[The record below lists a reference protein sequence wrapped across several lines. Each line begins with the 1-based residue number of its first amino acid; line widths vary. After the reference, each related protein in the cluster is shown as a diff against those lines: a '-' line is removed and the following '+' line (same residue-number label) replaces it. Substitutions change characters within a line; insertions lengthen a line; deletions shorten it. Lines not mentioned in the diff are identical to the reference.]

1 MSPHTINLLG
11 ESARKSDVG
20 LLRLCCVPP
29 PPLPLLE
36 ACWRDVDD
44 DDDDEDLGCCCWG
57 DPCVDVMVI
66 SELLAANRL
75 MTFRDDS
82 VPFSKPF

>member
-1 MSPHTINLLG
+1 MNLLG

-20 LLRLCCVPP
+20 LLRLSCVPPP

-36 ACWRDVDD
+36 EWCRDVDD
-44 DDDDEDLGCCCWG
+44 EDDDEDLGCCCCWG
-57 DPCVDVMVI
+57 DPCVEVMVI

-75 MTFRDDS
+75 ITFRDDS